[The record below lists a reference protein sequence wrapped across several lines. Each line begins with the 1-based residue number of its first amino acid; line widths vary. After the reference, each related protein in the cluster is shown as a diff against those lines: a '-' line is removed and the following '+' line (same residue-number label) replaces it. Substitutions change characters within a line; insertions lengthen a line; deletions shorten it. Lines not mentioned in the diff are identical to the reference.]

1 MLDLFR
7 SDTRA
12 IEGLPVRLVVA
23 LVVGVASMSVM
34 LNMLSGVQGLAT
46 SELDVK
52 PAPDVVETGPQDFE
66 FTVVDHEGNPV
77 EDATVIVK
85 SGTAEL
91 DGVVTKKTDGS
102 GTATMSLT
110 PTLSSNREDGTLVVD
125 VKPPAGSSFVD
136 RRENTNVLV
145 VRSNAS

>member
-1 MLDLFR
+1 MLDSFR

-23 LVVGVASMSVM
+23 LVVGVAAMSVM

-52 PAPDVVETGPQDFE
+52 PSPDVVEPGAQDIT

-77 EDATVIVK
+77 DGATVIVK

-91 DGVVTKKTDGS
+91 ANEGIPRAKTDGG
-102 GTATMSLT
+102 GTATISLA
-110 PTLSSNREDGTLVVD
+110 PELGANREDGTLVVD

-136 RRENTNVLV
+136 RRENTNILV
-145 VRSNAS
+145 VQG

>member
-1 MLDLFR
+1 MLDSFR

-23 LVVGVASMSVM
+23 LVVGVAAMSVM

-52 PAPDVVETGPQDFE
+52 PSPDVVEPGPRDIT

-77 EDATVIVK
+77 DGATVIVK

-91 DGVVTKKTDGS
+91 GNEGVPRAETDDG
-102 GTATMSLT
+102 GTATINVT
-110 PTLSSNREDGTLVVD
+110 PELGANREDGTLVVD

-136 RRENTNVLV
+136 RRENTNILV
-145 VRSNAS
+145 VQG

>member
-1 MLDLFR
+1 MFDTFR

-52 PAPDVVETGPQDFE
+52 PSPDVVGPGAQDLD
-66 FTVVDHEGNPV
+66 FTVVDHKGNPV
-77 EDATVIVK
+77 EGATVIVK
-85 SGTAEL
+85 SGTADVETVEAEKTGG
-91 DGVVTKKTDGS
+91 DGAVSINVDVDLG
-102 GTATMSLT
+102 A
-110 PTLSSNREDGTLVVD
+110 NREDGTLVVD

-136 RRENTNVLV
+136 RRENTNILV
-145 VRSNAS
+145 VRGK

>member
-1 MLDLFR
+1 MLDSFR

-23 LVVGVASMSVM
+23 LVVGVAAMSVM

-52 PAPDVVETGPQDFE
+52 PSPDVVEPVSKDIT

-77 EDATVIVK
+77 DGATVIVK

-91 DGVVTKKTDGS
+91 ANEGIPRAKTDDG
-102 GTATMSLT
+102 GTATISLT
-110 PTLSSNREDGTLVVD
+110 PELGANREDGTLVVD

-136 RRENTNVLV
+136 RRENTNILV
-145 VRSNAS
+145 VQG

>member
-1 MLDLFR
+1 MLEMFH

-52 PAPDVVETGPQDFE
+52 PSPDVVTPGEQDLT
-66 FTVVDHEGNPV
+66 FTVVDHDGSPV
-77 EDATVIVK
+77 EGATVIVK

-91 DGVVTKKTDGS
+91 ADENVPRAETDDGGA
-102 GTATMSLT
+102 ATISLT
-110 PTLSSNREDGTLVVD
+110 PELSANREDGTLVVD

-145 VRSNAS
+145 VQS

>member
-1 MLDLFR
+1 MLDMFR

-52 PAPDVVETGPQDFE
+52 PTPDVVGPGEQALD

-77 EDATVIVK
+77 EGATVIVK
-85 SGTAEL
+85 SGTAEI
-91 DGVVTKKTDGS
+91 DGVATAKSGDGGS
-102 GTATMSLT
+102 ATVQVDAELGA
-110 PTLSSNREDGTLVVD
+110 NREDGTLVVD
-125 VKPPAGSSFVD
+125 VKPPAGESFVD

-145 VRSNAS
+145 VQD

>member
-1 MLDLFR
+1 MLEAFN

-12 IEGLPVRLVVA
+12 IEGLPIRLVIA

-52 PAPDVVETGPQDFE
+52 PSPDVVTPGAQDIT

-77 EDATVIVK
+77 EGATVIVK
-85 SGTAEL
+85 SGTADLETVEH
-91 DGVVTKKTDGS
+91 DETESGGEVTMNINPQLG
-102 GTATMSLT
+102 
-110 PTLSSNREDGTLVVD
+110 PNREDGTLIVD

-136 RRENTNVLV
+136 RRENTKILV
-145 VRSNAS
+145 VSS

>member
-1 MLDLFR
+1 MLDSFR

-23 LVVGVASMSVM
+23 LVVGVAAMSVM

-52 PAPDVVETGPQDFE
+52 PSPDVVEPGAQDIT

-77 EDATVIVK
+77 DGATVIVK

-91 DGVVTKKTDGS
+91 ANEGIPRAKTDGG
-102 GTATMSLT
+102 GTATISVT
-110 PTLSSNREDGTLVVD
+110 PELGANREDGTFVVD

-136 RRENTNVLV
+136 RRENTNILV
-145 VRSNAS
+145 VQG

>member
-1 MLDLFR
+1 MLEMFR

-52 PAPDVVETGPQDFE
+52 PSPDVIEPGERDLT

-77 EDATVIVK
+77 EGATVIVK

-91 DGVVTKKTDGS
+91 DGEGIPRAKTDDG
-102 GTATMSLT
+102 GTATISLE
-110 PTLSSNREDGTLVVD
+110 PDLAANREDGTLVVD

-136 RRENTNVLV
+136 RRENTNILV
-145 VRSNAS
+145 VQA

>member
-23 LVVGVASMSVM
+23 LVVGVAAMSVM

-52 PAPDVVETGPQDFE
+52 PSPDVITPEDQDIT
-66 FTVVDHEGNPV
+66 FTVVDHEDNPV
-77 EDATVIVK
+77 EGATVIVK
-85 SGTAEL
+85 SGTADLENEGIPRGTTDDTGATTVSLDPEL
-91 DGVVTKKTDGS
+91 G
-102 GTATMSLT
+102 A
-110 PTLSSNREDGTLVVD
+110 NREDGTLVVD
-125 VKPPAGSSFVD
+125 VKAPAGSSFVD
-136 RRENTNVLV
+136 RRENTNILV
-145 VRSNAS
+145 VQA